1 MQADEA
7 RLLTIQDIG
16 PVCAASITGFFA
28 ESHNREVVDALCRA
42 GVGWPPITPEQGT
55 MPLAGQTLVLTGSL
69 SRFSRDEA
77 REALEALGAK
87 VAGSVSRNTTAVY
100 AGENAGSKL
109 AKAESLGIP
118 VYDEEALV
126 SLLLQYGAGS

>member
-1 MQADEA
+1 M
-7 RLLTIQDIG
+7 
-16 PVCAASITGFFA
+16 
-28 ESHNREVVDALCRA
+28 
-42 GVGWPPITPEQGT
+42 PEPGRN
-55 MPLAGQTLVLTGSL
+55 PLEGQTLVLTGSL

-77 REALEALGAK
+77 KDALESLGAK

-126 SLLLQYGAGS
+126 ALLQQHGVGS